1 MPRPTKTF
9 LKLTNEVNPKLLTS
23 EETKERL
30 KVFSQLMDQYSRTR
44 HSDRK
49 KKYKSQL
56 TTVFQRI
63 CLQLEDSARDNK
75 DLEAEVTS
83 LEERLAQKQRA
94 VEKAQTQEC
103 RAQCRLDRARD
114 WEGMYNEQ
122 LRANRRQDSAYAQLL
137 RENAALE
144 SKLETA
150 KKRIKRK
157 N

>member
-75 DLEAEVTS
+75 DLEAEVRSLNMLAILTSTIALLRATTS
-83 LEERLAQKQRA
+83 LL
-94 VEKAQTQEC
+94 TSTTS
-103 RAQCRLDRARD
+103 
-114 WEGMYNEQ
+114 GH
-122 LRANRRQDSAYAQLL
+122 
-137 RENAALE
+137 LE
-144 SKLETA
+144 SAGLHRLGLA
-150 KKRIKRK
+150 
-157 N
+157 NPLSSAS